1 MYSCLNKMYS
11 NLNKINRLPMEDCTK
26 NCVNGNADDT
36 GATDLRGLH
45 RFAYALWTGM
55 NTAEQVRN

>member
-1 MYSCLNKMYS
+1 
-11 NLNKINRLPMEDCTK
+11 MEDCTK